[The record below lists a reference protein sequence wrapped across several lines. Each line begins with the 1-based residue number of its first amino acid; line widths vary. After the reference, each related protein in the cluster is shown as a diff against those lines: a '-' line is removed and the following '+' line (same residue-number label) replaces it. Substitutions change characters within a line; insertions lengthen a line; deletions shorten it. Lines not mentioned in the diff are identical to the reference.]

1 MEEPQPQLN
10 PNINGEFTILVKL
23 VDGDTYI
30 GQLSEETEQSITLN
44 NPMKLYLQN
53 YEGTPTSILVPWSP
67 FTEQDFVVLDKLH
80 ILWIADPKPGIL
92 KFYSK
97 QFSENFPA
105 DSIQTESLN
114 DDDIDPEVLRAW
126 AEKLSSNNTIQ

>member
-1 MEEPQPQLN
+1 MEEPQLN

-30 GQLSEETEQSITLN
+30 GLLTEETEQSITLN

-67 FTEQDFVVLDKLH
+67 FTDQDFAVLDKLH
-80 ILWIADPKPGIL
+80 ILWIADPKPTIL

-97 QFSENFPA
+97 QFKENFPA